1 MAKTIGIIGTLD
13 TKWPESSYVKKEIW
27 CSEADQAFV
36 DALRKSLR
44 PDIPLE
50 VSEKAVNDPE
60 FSSPC
65 C

>member
-1 MAKTIGIIGTLD
+1 MAKTIGIIVTLG
-13 TKWPESSYVKKEIW
+13 TKWPEISYLKKEI
-27 CSEADQAFV
+27 E
-36 DALRKSLR
+36 RR
-44 PDIPLE
+44 PLE